1 MKTETTFI
9 LNAMRIISWVVFIG
23 LCVKASTVLIVYLT
37 DEFSGQESASSVAK
51 SMNSSRVLIN
61 NPRYFTATSISII
74 ILYFL
79 KAFMMYQVLQI
90 FLKIDLNN
98 PFSRKLYEII
108 SRLSGLALTIG
119 LTNIMLKRF
128 ALWMTKRGETHNL
141 FSFLDSADEFIFF
154 AGILFVLS
162 LVFKRGIEMQTENEL
177 TI

>member
-1 MKTETTFI
+1 
-9 LNAMRIISWVVFIG
+9 
-23 LCVKASTVLIVYLT
+23 
-37 DEFSGQESASSVAK
+37 
-51 SMNSSRVLIN
+51 MNSSRVLIN

-162 LVFKRGIEMQTENEL
+162 LVHLSFKVINNICLLYFYLPFNILRLLIDGENGKSFSSNTHFYAL
-177 TI
+177 FQKKIV